1 MSFPLLLS
9 ERKARAINNSLTKI
23 LKIVSSRSKHSISI
37 AKECQKD
44 INDILRQ
51 TMTLINVGNET
62 KINIEQPIRNNSLF
76 NLTSNKSTVK
86 MIKIPKKKNENSQ
99 SKKNDNLLEKIKT
112 INKMRISKRNSS
124 ESTHSSSTK
133 TDRSKDQPSIYKN
146 KTRSLSQTNI
156 YHQNKDCN
164 KLFNILNESL
174 NKSIKLENVI
184 NQYSLNTER
193 KKNFSNELSDINDI
207 TKSNLKQKGLKYIR
221 DNKQRNNI
229 LFREEMANLIDYGD
243 CHYKLDASLC
253 LKNKNN
259 IYKQYK
265 MIREEADVKEII
277 PVKIHFSNQ
286 IEENNTKISRLYY
299 SNKVRYNH
307 LMSKC

>member
-1 MSFPLLLS
+1 
-9 ERKARAINNSLTKI
+9 
-23 LKIVSSRSKHSISI
+23 
-37 AKECQKD
+37 
-44 INDILRQ
+44 
-51 TMTLINVGNET
+51 
-62 KINIEQPIRNNSLF
+62 
-76 NLTSNKSTVK
+76 

-133 TDRSKDQPSIYKN
+133 TDRSKDQPSIYTN

-156 YHQNKDCN
+156 YHRNKDCN

-207 TKSNLKQKGLKYIR
+207 TKSNLKQNGLKYIR

-243 CHYKLDASLC
+243 F
-253 LKNKNN
+253 
-259 IYKQYK
+259 
-265 MIREEADVKEII
+265 II
-277 PVKIHFSNQ
+277 S
-286 IEENNTKISRLYY
+286 
-299 SNKVRYNH
+299 
-307 LMSKC
+307 

>member
-1 MSFPLLLS
+1 MSLPLLFS
-9 ERKARAINNSLTKI
+9 ERKSHDFSSSLTKI
-23 LKIVSSRSKHSISI
+23 LKIASPKKYSVSIS
-37 AKECQKD
+37 KQCQKD
-44 INDILRQ
+44 IDDILRK
-51 TMTLINVGNET
+51 TKTLINVGNDT
-62 KINIEQPIRNNSLF
+62 
-76 NLTSNKSTVK
+76 T
-86 MIKIPKKKNENSQ
+86 IKIPKLTRSNSQ
-99 SKKNDNLLEKIKT
+99 FKFSSNKSLVKMVQIPKKVKKDYLLEKIKK
-112 INKMRISKRNSS
+112 ISIRKLSKRNSS
-124 ESTHSSSTK
+124 ESSQSSSTK
-133 TDRSKDQPSIYKN
+133 SEKSKEKSLLK

-156 YHQNKDCN
+156 THRNKECN

-174 NKSIKLENVI
+174 NKSIILENVI

-193 KKNFSNELSDINDI
+193 KKKLTNDLDDISDI
-207 TKSNLKQKGLKYIR
+207 SSPKQKGLEYIR
-221 DNKQRNNI
+221 DNKKGNNI

-243 CHYKLDASLC
+243 YHYKLDASLC